1 MGRED
6 RGVNGGM
13 EKWVRQWPKREEILR
28 NGFREE
34 IGLPMTDT
42 DTESGCETGS
52 PSCKKNGGPAMGRA
66 IGE

>member
-1 MGRED
+1 MKKRVE
-6 RGVNGGM
+6 R
-13 EKWVRQWPKREEILR
+13 WPKREELLS

-42 DTESGCETGS
+42 GQESGCETGS